1 MLDRHQLTSDL
12 LADYA
17 LGFLSPA
24 EASEVEAALEVHPEA
39 REEVNSYL
47 SGLSDLVMD
56 LEPATVP
63 QGAADRLMARL
74 EAELLQPQTVEAQ
87 SLESQSL
94 GAGVA
99 SDSAAPG
106 PSAPEDSAP
115 GTAHTGPNLAFTPL
129 PASQLPAVVAPAR
142 RNWLYALLAVAA
154 AVAIGVAVLP
164 GLNRASGDF
173 ASRQGQQG
181 AVSSTLND
189 KAGVPLADVVRLPDG
204 QAYVQMRSA
213 VPAGRAYQAWK
224 IEGGKPVSLGMF
236 RGREYGSALPA
247 GTVFAVTVE
256 PEGGSEQPTTTPLF
270 AQPI

>member
-24 EASEVEAALEVHPEA
+24 EASEVEAALEVHPEVH
-39 REEVNSYL
+39 EEVNRYL
-47 SGLSDLVMD
+47 SGLTDLVMD
-56 LEPATVP
+56 LEPAAVP
-63 QGAADRLMARL
+63 QGATDRLMARL
-74 EAELLQPQTVEAQ
+74 DAEQSPTAKAATSQATTSQAAQ
-87 SLESQSL
+87 H
-94 GAGVA
+94 
-99 SDSAAPG
+99 
-106 PSAPEDSAP
+106 
-115 GTAHTGPNLAFTPL
+115 TAQNLAFTPVAPLAGQTVSEL
-129 PASQLPAVVAPAR
+129 PASGQAAPVR
-142 RNWLYALLAVAA
+142 RNWLYALLAAAA

-164 GLNRASGDF
+164 GLNRLSGDF

>member
-12 LADYA
+12 LTDYA

-24 EASEVEAALEVHPEA
+24 EASEVEAALDVHPEA
-39 REEVNSYL
+39 REEVNGYL
-47 SGLSDLVMD
+47 SGLTDLVMD
-56 LEPATVP
+56 LEPVAVP

-74 EAELLQPQTVEAQ
+74 EAEQSPTAQ
-87 SLESQSL
+87 VATSQ
-94 GAGVA
+94 
-99 SDSAAPG
+99 AAQH
-106 PSAPEDSAP
+106 
-115 GTAHTGPNLAFTPL
+115 TAQNLAFTP
-129 PASQLPAVVAPAR
+129 VAPLAGQAVSEPSASERAAPVR
-142 RNWLYALLAVAA
+142 RSWLYPLIAVAA
-154 AVAIGVAVLP
+154 AVAVGVAVLP
-164 GLNRASGDF
+164 GLNRPSGDF

-181 AVSSTLND
+181 AVSTTLND

-236 RGREYGSALPA
+236 RGREYGSQLPA

-256 PEGGSEQPTTTPLF
+256 PQGGSEQATTTPLF